1 MTIHT
6 ERHLAAEIVVS
17 AIIAAIVIALI
28 AIIGPTKDAQAEA
41 HKKKKT
47 LLCPFGCENLKPQ
60 TPASCFESFSKPEC
74 ENTKIDP
81 GNDREEWQYLSEGY
95 PQQVIA
101 LGNYEQSAWEE
112 VEFQMARKRYWRFRA
127 LRCER
132 GE

>member
-1 MTIHT
+1 M
-6 ERHLAAEIVVS
+6 
-17 AIIAAIVIALI
+17 AIVCILLLLLAV
-28 AIIGPTKDAQAEA
+28 AGPTRDAKAEV
-41 HKKKKT
+41 
-47 LLCPFGCENLKPQ
+47 CPFGCENLKPQ